1 MAVEGDRF
9 DPDRLLEVLD
19 AHRVE
24 YVLVGGFA
32 ARMHGATRRTADL
45 DCVPRTSLENYD
57 RLAAALRELGARLRV
72 AGMTDD
78 EASGLPVVL
87 DGQTLRK
94 FGTTTWMTDAGPLD
108 LLVELR
114 DARGGRHS
122 YEDLVTRATRHRIR
136 SAVVLL
142 AALDD
147 IVESK
152 EFADRPK
159 DREALPELHRLQRG
173 GGAQA

>member
-1 MAVEGDRF
+1 MPADDNGF
-9 DPDRLLEVLD
+9 DPDRLLDVLD

-32 ARMHGATRRTADL
+32 ARMYGATRRTADL
-45 DCVPRTSLENYD
+45 DCVPLTSIENYE
-57 RLAAALRELGARLRV
+57 RLAASLRELGARLRV

-78 EASGLPVVL
+78 EARGLPIVV
-87 DGQTLRK
+87 DGETLRR

-114 DARGGRHS
+114 DAGGGRHS
-122 YEDLVTRATRHRIR
+122 YEDLATRATRHRVR
-136 SAVVLL
+136 SVVVLL

-147 IVESK
+147 IVASK
-152 EFADRPK
+152 QFADRPK
-159 DREALPELHRLQRG
+159 DREALPELQRLRRARQG
-173 GGAQA
+173 